1 MPFPFQQSLIKEK
14 VMLLSELR
22 KAPHL
27 SASAINDYVECS
39 LLYKFGRID
48 RLPPEYHSEALEFGS
63 VIHLVIGDYYQEK
76 LTGNKLPLKQVHELF
91 EKYWREAAEDN
102 DKLKYTNGRDF
113 KSYLM
118 FGQDLLTAWYNK
130 LPDDN
135 FRVLAIEQ
143 AFKFNI
149 PGVPIPVIGAFD
161 LLEQDESCLIITD
174 FKTAGRAYSADEV
187 NRNMQLT
194 LYQLA
199 AKANGYAGLDILLRF
214 DCLIKTQKPK
224 FEQYYTIRTE
234 IDERRVLRKIHQV
247 WEGIS
252 KQVYIPND
260 TSWKCNTCHYRQA
273 CDQWFLQ

>member
-1 MPFPFQQSLIKEK
+1 
-14 VMLLSELR
+14 MLLSELR

-27 SASAINDYVECS
+27 SSSSIGDYIECS

-48 RLPPEYHSEALEFGS
+48 RLRPEYHSDALEFGS
-63 VIHLVIGDYYQEK
+63 VIHLVLGDYYTEKQQGIK
-76 LTGNKLPLKQVHELF
+76 LTLKQVHELF
-91 EKYWREAAEDN
+91 ERYWGEAAEGN
-102 DKLKYTNGRDF
+102 ETIKYSNGTDY

-118 FGQDLLTAWYNK
+118 QGKDLLTAWHNK

-135 FRVLAIEQ
+135 FKVVATEE
-143 AFKFNI
+143 AFRFSI
-149 PGVPIPVIGAFD
+149 PGIPIPIIGAMD
-161 LLEQDESCLIITD
+161 LVEQDDSSLIITD

-187 NRNMQLT
+187 DRNMQLT

-234 IDERRVLRKIHQV
+234 IDEKRLIRKIHQV

-252 KQVYIPND
+252 KQVFIPND
-260 TSWKCNTCHYRQA
+260 TSWKCHNCHYRQA